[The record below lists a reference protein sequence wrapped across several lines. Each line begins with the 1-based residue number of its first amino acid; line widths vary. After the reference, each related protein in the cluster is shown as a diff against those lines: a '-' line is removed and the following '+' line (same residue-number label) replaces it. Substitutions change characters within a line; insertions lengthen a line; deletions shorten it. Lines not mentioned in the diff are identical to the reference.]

1 MGTISSRVVVKGQA
15 VRLAICLWL
24 ALLGLPGLVL
34 KEFQVE
40 AWAAQDFT
48 QLSLEELMMVEVS
61 TV

>member
-1 MGTISSRVVVKGQA
+1 MAGAARIAGAGIER
-15 VRLAICLWL
+15 I
-24 ALLGLPGLVL
+24 
-34 KEFQVE
+34 EFQVE